1 MRILCTCLAA
11 LCVLIGSAATGNAQV
26 LVAEF
31 SEQTIPVNPM
41 NGFGSFTFGD
51 LSVAGAVTD
60 GPDSLIFD
68 VQTDNDGS
76 NGFFGG
82 IGVDF
87 SNNTEVAPGV
97 FLQLPLDFDPAES
110 WWEMRVRL
118 LENNAAAT
126 VNTVYRDLD
135 SIDGANADE
144 FQFNFDLTSIPSDGE
159 FHIISVPA
167 TNFGFSQTSAGSP
180 DGINNPGLN
189 QIQIQS
195 VFGSS
200 DRLNIE
206 VDWVRIYTV
215 PEPSG
220 LVLLG
225 LGGVAACVLRRRCVR

>member
-1 MRILCTCLAA
+1 MQRYACIAVLAA
-11 LCVLIGSAATGNAQV
+11 AVGVAQEGTAQV
-26 LVAEF
+26 LIAEF
-31 SEQTIPVNPM
+31 SEQTVPVNPM
-41 NGFGSFTFGD
+41 NSFGSFTFGD

-68 VQTDNDGS
+68 VMTDNDGS

-97 FLQLPLDFDPAES
+97 FLQLPLDFDPTVS
-110 WWEMRVRL
+110 WWEMRVKKL
-118 LENNAAAT
+118 PNNAAST

-144 FQFNFDLTSIPSDGE
+144 FQFNFDLTSIPDDGE
-159 FHIISVPA
+159 FHIITVPT
-167 TNFGFSQTSAGSP
+167 TNFGFSQTSAGAP
-180 DGINNPGLN
+180 DGLNNPGLN

-206 VDWVRIYTV
+206 VDWVRIYSV
-215 PEPSG
+215 PEPSALCLAG
-220 LVLLG
+220 LAGIAL
-225 LGGVAACVLRRRCVR
+225 CRSKRRAR

>member
-1 MRILCTCLAA
+1 MRILCMCLAA
-11 LCVLIGSAATGNAQV
+11 LSVLLWSAAPGNAQV

-31 SEQTIPVNPM
+31 SEETIPTNPM
-41 NGFGSFTFGD
+41 NGYGSFTFD
-51 LSVAGAVTD
+51 DFSVAGAITD

-68 VQTDNDGS
+68 VQTDDDGN

-82 IGVDF
+82 IGVDYGI
-87 SNNTEVAPGV
+87 NTEVAPEV
-97 FLQLPLDFDPAES
+97 FLLLPLDFDPAVS

-118 LENNAAAT
+118 LENNAAST
-126 VNTVYRDLD
+126 VNTVYRDVD
-135 SIDGANADE
+135 TIDGANAEE

-159 FHIISVPA
+159 FHIISVDA
-167 TNFGFSQTSAGSP
+167 TNFGFFQTSAGTP
-180 DGINNPGLN
+180 DGVNNPGLN

-195 VFGSS
+195 VYGSS

-225 LGGVAACVLRRRCVR
+225 LGGVAACLLRRRR